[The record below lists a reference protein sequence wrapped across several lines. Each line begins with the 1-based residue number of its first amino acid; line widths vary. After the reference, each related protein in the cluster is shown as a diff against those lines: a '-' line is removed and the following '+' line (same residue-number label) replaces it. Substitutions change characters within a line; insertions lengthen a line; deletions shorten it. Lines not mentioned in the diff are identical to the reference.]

1 MEPKLDSHPKPATK
15 PASMPANKP
24 RLKSLDALRGF
35 DMFWILGGE
44 ALFAAL
50 LVWTGWQGWRI
61 ADAQMH
67 HSQWHGFTFY
77 DLIFP
82 LFIFLSGVALGLSPK
97 RLDSLPWPER
107 LPLYRH
113 AIKRLFLLLLFGVL
127 YNHGWGT
134 GMPMAADEIRYASV
148 LGRIA
153 FAWFFAALLVWHTD
167 LKTQII
173 IAIGILIGYAAMQLW
188 LPVPGGV
195 AGDFSISG
203 SINAYVDSQFLPG
216 ITYQGRATDPEGIL
230 STLPAIVNALA
241 GVFTGR
247 FIVKP
252 HSKWGGAKGEWAK
265 VGILLLAGLLS
276 LGLGWLMNPYIP
288 VNKDLWTSS
297 FVLVTLGWSLIL
309 LAIFYALVD
318 VIKLHRLA
326 FGFVVIGCNAII
338 IYLASSLVKW
348 EYLATSLFGG
358 VMRALPTD
366 MQPLG
371 SACALLLVQ
380 WLLLYWMYKRGIFI
394 KV

>member
-1 MEPKLDSHPKPATK
+1 MEPKTDTHPKPTA
-15 PASMPANKP
+15 KP
-24 RLKSLDALRGF
+24 RLMSLDALRGF

-97 RLDSLPWPER
+97 RLDSMPWPER

-113 AIKRLFLLLLFGVL
+113 AIKRLMLLLLFGVL

-153 FAWFFAALLVWHTD
+153 FAWFFAALLVWHTG
-167 LKTQII
+167 LKTQVLV
-173 IAIGILIGYAAMQLW
+173 AIGILFGYAAVQLW

-195 AGDFSISG
+195 AGDFSMSG
-203 SINAYVDSQFLPG
+203 SINAYVDGKFLPG
-216 ITYQGRATDPEGIL
+216 ISYQGRATDPEGIL

-252 HSKWGGAKGEWAK
+252 HPKWGGAKGEWVK

-297 FVLVTLGWSLIL
+297 FVMVTLGWSLIL

-318 VIKLHRLA
+318 VVKLHRLA
-326 FGFVVIGCNAII
+326 FAFVVIGCNAII

-348 EYLATSLFGG
+348 DYLASSLFGG
-358 VMRALPTD
+358 AIQALPIE
-366 MQPLG
+366 MQPLA

>member
-1 MEPKLDSHPKPATK
+1 MDSMNKTSPKTTA
-15 PASMPANKP
+15 KP
-24 RLKSLDALRGF
+24 RLKSLDALRVF

-50 LVWTGWQGWRI
+50 LVWTGWQGWRV

-97 RLDSLPWPER
+97 RIDKLAWPER

-113 AIKRLFLLLLFGVL
+113 AIKRLFLLVVFGVL
-127 YNHGWGT
+127 YNHGWGA
-134 GMPMAADEIRYASV
+134 GVPMAGDEIRYASV

-153 FAWFFAALLVWHTD
+153 FAWFFAALLVWHTS
-167 LKTQII
+167 LRTQILLSF
-173 IAIGILIGYAAMQLW
+173 GILFGYGALQLW

-195 AGDFSISG
+195 AGDLSMSG
-203 SINAYVDSQFLPG
+203 SINAYVDSHFLPG

-230 STLPAIVNALA
+230 STFPAIVNALA
-241 GVFTGR
+241 GVFTGH
-247 FIVKP
+247 FIVKAHP
-252 HSKWGGAKGEWAK
+252 KGEWFK
-265 VGILLLAGLLS
+265 VVTLLFAGVLCVC
-276 LGLGWLMNPYIP
+276 LGWLIDPYLP

-297 FVLVTLGWSLIL
+297 FVLVTTGWSLIL

-318 VIKLHRLA
+318 VIKLHRLS
-326 FGFVVIGCNAII
+326 FVFIVIGCNAII

-348 EYLATSLFGG
+348 EYLASSLFGG
-358 VMRALPTD
+358 VIRAMPLD
-366 MQPLG
+366 IQPLM
-371 SACALLLVQ
+371 SAIALLLVQ

>member
-1 MEPKLDSHPKPATK
+1 MDSMNKTSPKPTV
-15 PASMPANKP
+15 KP

-97 RLDSLPWPER
+97 RIDSLDWNER

-113 AIKRLFLLLLFGVL
+113 AIKRLFLLLVFGVL
-127 YNHGWGT
+127 YNHGWGV
-134 GMPMAADEIRYASV
+134 GVPMAGDEVRYASV

-153 FAWFFAALLVWHTD
+153 FAWFFAALLVWHTC
-167 LKTQII
+167 LRTQILL
-173 IAIGILIGYAAMQLW
+173 AFGILFGYGALQLW

-195 AGDFSISG
+195 AGDLSMSG
-203 SINAYVDSQFLPG
+203 SINAYVDSHFLPG

-230 STLPAIVNALA
+230 STFPAIVNALA
-241 GVFTGR
+241 GVFTGH
-247 FIVKP
+247 FIVKAHP
-252 HSKWGGAKGEWAK
+252 KGEWAK
-265 VGILLLAGLLS
+265 VITLLLAGVLCVA
-276 LGLGWLMNPYIP
+276 LGWLIDPYLP

-297 FVLVTLGWSLIL
+297 FVLVTTGWSLIL

-318 VIKLHRLA
+318 VIKLHRLS
-326 FGFVVIGCNAII
+326 FVFVVIGCNAII

-348 EYLATSLFGG
+348 EYLASSLFGG
-358 VMRALPTD
+358 LIHALPFD
-366 MQPLG
+366 MQPLA
-371 SACALLLVQ
+371 SALALLIVQ